1 MFEYSMIHQWNQSQ
15 YIKKNYVSITI
26 KDEIVK
32 K

>member
-1 MFEYSMIHQWNQSQ
+1 MFEYSMMHQWNQSQ
-15 YIKKNYVSITI
+15 YIKNYVSITI